1 MVTIQNLEVQFDV
14 VGDGDE
20 GVFARLFQ
28 QHMRQYMRNQQVQR
42 EQERRIEAECQLGE
56 RKPELP
62 R

>member
-20 GVFARLFQ
+20 AVFARLFQ
-28 QHMRQYMRNQQVQR
+28 QHIRQHMHNQQLQR
-42 EQERRIEAECQLGE
+42 DQERRIEAECQLGE
-56 RKPELP
+56 CKPELP